1 MRADISDKGFVEG
14 TAFDLVGHG
23 ATRQAVIDT
32 DGCALVFRLGCCA
45 SFAAYEQALVA
56 DGCIIRSGASA
67 ILRDNA
73 AMSCTVPGIVLNG
86 IVTSGRN
93 IGLIKP
99 ATLECVYEQAGRQ
112 RYYPCP
118 EESGFALALQLC
130 RYNRV
135 FNNRM
140 RVATKPFMVDEKP
153 MLLGIEGGD
162 RQLFAVRPS
171 DGLDSPDSFWLFW
184 DRSL

>member
-1 MRADISDKGFVEG
+1 MLRDISDKGFVEG
-14 TAFDLVGHG
+14 TAFDLAGHC
-23 ATRQAVIDT
+23 AARKTVMDT
-32 DGCALVFRLGCCA
+32 DGCALRFRLGCCD

-56 DGCIIRSGASA
+56 AGCIIRSGASA

-73 AMSCTVPGIVLNG
+73 SVSCDAPGIVLNG
-86 IVTSGRN
+86 IVTSGRD

-99 ATLECVYEQAGRQ
+99 ATLEHVYEQAGKQ

-135 FNNRM
+135 FSNRM

-153 MLLGIEGGD
+153 MLLGIEGND
-162 RQLFAVRPS
+162 VQLFAVRPS
-171 DGLDSPDSFWLFW
+171 DGLYGPDNFWLFW
-184 DRSL
+184 DRSS